1 MVKMGQ
7 KKIRVALIQ
16 LGVHE
21 GGVPWKRVEELF
33 AQAEGADLIM
43 LPELW
48 PVGYFDFA
56 SYRKRAET
64 LFGETFDLIKRAAQ
78 QIGAFILGGSF
89 IETDGGR
96 FYNTAILFDREG
108 RLLGTYRKQHLL
120 SYRSREREILTPG
133 RDSLVVPTEI
143 GTLGVAIC
151 YDLRFP
157 ELFRGMAAEGA
168 EIFLV
173 PAAWPIVRM
182 EAWEA
187 LTRARAVEN
196 QAFLLGCNAT
206 GKGLLGRSAVVD
218 PWGVTRARLGG
229 EEGVLRAELDLILM
243 RAFRDEFS
251 AWRER

>member
-1 MVKMGQ
+1 MG
-7 KKIRVALIQ
+7 KKTVSIALIQ
-16 LGVHE
+16 LKTRAE
-21 GGVPWKRVEELF
+21 ESPWARAEELL
-33 AQAEGADLIM
+33 AQAEGADLIV

-56 SYRKRAET
+56 AYRKRAEP
-64 LFGETFDLIKRAAQ
+64 LFGETFGFITRAAQ
-78 QIGAFILGGSF
+78 RLKAFILGGSF
-89 IETDGGR
+89 IETDGGGL
-96 FYNTAILFDREG
+96 YNTAILLDREG
-108 RLLGTYRKQHLL
+108 QLLGTYRKRHLL
-120 SYRSREREILTPG
+120 SYRSQEREILTPG
-133 RDSLVVPTEI
+133 RDSLVVSTEI

-157 ELFRGMAAEGA
+157 ELFREMAAEGA

-173 PAAWPIVRM
+173 PAAWPIARM

-206 GKGLLGRSAVVD
+206 GMKLLGRSAVID
-218 PWGVTRARLGG
+218 PWGVPQAQLGG
-229 EEGVLRAELDLILM
+229 EEGVLRAELDLGRM
-243 RAFRDEFS
+243 RAFRDEFP